1 MEGGRTRPV
10 VPEGLHRA
18 SEWSWRL
25 LLVAAAVLA
34 VGWAL
39 SKVFLIVVVVIVALL
54 LATLFEPPAARLRRR
69 GWSAGAATAVA
80 MTTGLLLIVA
90 FTALLVPQVADEF
103 GKVGDQAAG
112 GVREAQRWLIEGP
125 LSLSANQ
132 VDRIANGIVRQLQ
145 GGGGASLVSGVV
157 SGAVAAGAIIA
168 AILLT
173 IALTAFF
180 VRDGRTIWSWL
191 VGLLPAG
198 GRRRAEQIGEIS
210 WETLGAYVRGIAVIG
225 LFDAVFIGLGMLL
238 LGVPLVLPL
247 MALTFL
253 GAFIPLVGSTVAGL
267 VAVLVALVDVGAV
280 QAGILA
286 LVIVGVQQFEGNVLY
301 PVVMR
306 RAVDVHPV
314 AVLLAVTAGALVM
327 GIFGAIISVP
337 VVAVAGRVL
346 RLVREEHAEP
356 AGDPGPGEAVLLE
369 PDGERRFVPAQGAL
383 APASSRSTSD

>member
-1 MEGGRTRPV
+1 

-25 LLVAAAVLA
+25 LLVAAAALA

-54 LATLFEPPAARLRRR
+54 LATLFHPPAARLRRR
-69 GWSAGAATAVA
+69 GWSTGVSTAVS
-80 MTTGLLLIVA
+80 MTAGVLLIATIV
-90 FTALLVPQVADEF
+90 ALLVPQVADEF
-103 GKVGDQAAG
+103 GKVGDQAAQ
-112 GVREAQRWLIEGP
+112 GVREAQRWLIHGP
-125 LSLSANQ
+125 LHLSGDQ

-180 VRDGRTIWSWL
+180 VRDGRAMWDWL
-191 VGLLPAG
+191 VGLLPAAS
-198 GRRRAEQIGEIS
+198 RPRANEVGDIA
-210 WETLGAYVRGIAVIG
+210 WETLAAYIRGIAIIG
-225 LFDAVFIGLGMLL
+225 LFDAVFIGLGMVL
-238 LGVPLVLPL
+238 LGVPLVAPL

-314 AVLLAVTAGALVM
+314 AVLLGVTAGAIVM
-327 GIFGAIISVP
+327 GIFGAVIAVP
-337 VVAVAGRVL
+337 LVAIVGRVL
-346 RLVREEHAEP
+346 ALVREERAAPVEL
-356 AGDPGPGEAVLLE
+356 AGSGEAVLLD
-369 PDGERRFVPAQGAL
+369 PGGERRFVSAQEAL